1 MLTTSQSNGV
11 SASRPYGINR
21 YWVQWVTDQNQSDL
35 KVIGY
40 CVRDMDTFNGDTV
53 FEHESKIVC
62 DKIAGLLN
70 EGVSDGLSKRS

>member
-1 MLTTSQSNGV
+1 MLSTDRSNGV
-11 SASRPYGINR
+11 RLQGKHR

-35 KVIGY
+35 KVLGY

-53 FEHESKIVC
+53 FKHESKIVC
-62 DKIAGLLN
+62 EKIAGLLN

>member
-1 MLTTSQSNGV
+1 MLTTSQSNGTRR
-11 SASRPYGINR
+11 AQGGHR

-40 CVRDMDTFNGDTV
+40 CVRDMDKFDKNIV

-62 DKIAGLLN
+62 EKIAGLLN
-70 EGVSDGLSKRS
+70 EGSQWWAIEA

>member
-1 MLTTSQSNGV
+1 MLATSRSNGTRLI
-11 SASRPYGINR
+11 SPR
-21 YWVQWVTDQNQSDL
+21 YWVQWVTDQSHTDL

-62 DKIAGLLN
+62 EKIAGLLN
-70 EGVSDGLSKRS
+70 EGSR

>member
-1 MLTTSQSNGV
+1 
-11 SASRPYGINR
+11 
-21 YWVQWVTDQNQSDL
+21 VQWVTDQNQSDL

-40 CVRDMDTFNGDTV
+40 CVRDMDKFDKNIV

-70 EGVSDGLSKRS
+70 EGSK

>member
-1 MLTTSQSNGV
+1 MLATRQGKH
-11 SASRPYGINR
+11 R

-35 KVIGY
+35 KVLGY
-40 CVRDMDTFNGDTV
+40 CVRDMDKFDKNIV

-62 DKIAGLLN
+62 EKIAGLLN

>member
-1 MLTTSQSNGV
+1 MLATRQGKH
-11 SASRPYGINR
+11 R
-21 YWVQWVTDQNQSDL
+21 YWVQWVTDQNQRDL

-40 CVRDMDTFNGDTV
+40 CVRDMDKFDKNIV

-62 DKIAGLLN
+62 EKIAGLLN

>member
-1 MLTTSQSNGV
+1 MIATSRSNGTR
-11 SASRPYGINR
+11 ASRPYGINR

-40 CVRDMDTFNGDTV
+40 CVRDMDKFDKNIV

-70 EGVSDGLSKRS
+70 EGA

>member
-1 MLTTSQSNGV
+1 MLTTSQSNGTRR
-11 SASRPYGINR
+11 AQGGHR

-40 CVRDMDTFNGDTV
+40 CVRDMDKFDKNIV

-62 DKIAGLLN
+62 EKIAGLLN
-70 EGVSDGLSKRS
+70 EGSK